1 MQAHRPWSFRGRYER
16 LVEVRR
22 ATLTLAVLA
31 VSVSA
36 CASAPEPTG
45 PADFSRISTQPSPQ
59 AALYANCIGQAV
71 TSGRY
76 GRASDDSTDL
86 ILFTCEGEPAR
97 AFYDALAGRSA
108 EVGSEVTVDDR
119 TIRATNPVQRDL
131 FGVDYCEME
140 AGEHRCVLSF
150 NAGAFLRS

>member
-1 MQAHRPWSFRGRYER
+1 MTRAALILSF
-16 LVEVRR
+16 
-22 ATLTLAVLA
+22 LA

-36 CASAPEPTG
+36 CASMPEPSG
-45 PADFSRISTQPSPQ
+45 PADFSPIATQPSPQ

-71 TSGRY
+71 ASGRY

-108 EVGSEVTVDDR
+108 EVGSEVTVGDR
-119 TIRATNPVQRDL
+119 TIRSTNPVQRDL

-140 AGEHRCVLSF
+140 ASEHRCVLSF
-150 NAGAFLRS
+150 NGGAFLQP